1 MKTFPRIPSAKIS
14 ALISDVDGTLVT
26 DDKILTVRA
35 QAAVAKLH
43 ACGINFAIIRADHL
57 AAWVCCSGLWELRRQ
72 CVALMAG

>member
-43 ACGINFAIIRADHL
+43 ACGINFAIISSRPP
-57 AAWVCCSGLWELRRQ
+57 
-72 CVALMAG
+72 